1 MKGILTGAQCSL
13 AHHTSKKEPIAVF
26 QLEQLVGYK
35 EDSMVSLYNTR
46 SVVICLLAFAAFL
59 RFDELAKVV
68 RSDVK
73 IENDILNY
81 LSYKQRCCAEISSPE
96 KSRYDTREKMS
107 YFLCSQSAADKS
119 FAFGAIRL
127 GR

>member
-1 MKGILTGAQCSL
+1 M
-13 AHHTSKKEPIAVF
+13 VF
-26 QLEQLVGYK
+26 
-35 EDSMVSLYNTR
+35 LYNTR

-96 KSRYDTREKMS
+96 KSRYDTREKCHIFRVFDVANQLLTS
-107 YFLCSQSAADKS
+107 HLPLA
-119 FAFGAIRL
+119 RL
-127 GR
+127 G